1 MPHVETVTGPV
12 DPGQLGRVLPHEH
25 LQMLVPGPWLSGGEG
40 DHRVDIA
47 VAALERMRSFGF
59 DTVVDL
65 TPYEVGVRDL
75 DALREISVRSG
86 VHVVAG
92 SAIYLE
98 PYSPAWA
105 LEAGLAEL
113 HRRFVHD
120 ATVGT
125 GEAGIKV
132 GIFGEQATSL
142 NEITPHEEKCLR
154 AAARA
159 HADTGLAL
167 NTHTTHGTMALE
179 QLAIL
184 RAEGANLSRV
194 VIGHMD
200 IQPDPSYVRRVLD
213 SGVSVGFDTL
223 GKQFWDFVLAPLP
236 DEMPEGEFPK
246 RAYFRPDSAR
256 IKEIAELVADG
267 FAAQILM
274 SMDMTGHEVY
284 LNPRTHGQSGY
295 SFLGDVV
302 IPELKAL
309 GVSDADLEQ
318 MLVTNPSNL
327 LTVN

>member
-1 MPHVETVTGPV
+1 MPHVETVRGPV
-12 DPGQLGRVLPHEH
+12 DPAQLGRVLPHEH

-47 VAALERMRSFGF
+47 VAALERMRPFGF
-59 DTVVDL
+59 GTVVDL

-75 DALREISVRSG
+75 DALREISERSS
-86 VHVVAG
+86 VHIVAG
-92 SAIYLE
+92 SSIYLE

-105 LEAGLAEL
+105 LEADLAQL

-125 GEAGIKV
+125 GDAGIKV

-167 NTHTTHGTMALE
+167 NTHTTHGTMAFE

-184 RAEGANLSRV
+184 REEGADLSRV

-200 IQPDPSYVRRVLD
+200 IQPDPAYVRRVLD

-236 DEMPEGEFPK
+236 AEMPEGEFPK
-246 RAYFRPDSAR
+246 RAYFRPDAAR
-256 IKEIAELVADG
+256 IKEIADLAADG
-267 FAAQILM
+267 FAPQILM

-318 MLVTNPSNL
+318 MLVVNPRRL
-327 LTVN
+327 LTIN